1 MNDGCCAVCVD
12 DRAFDFDRRAAH
24 ASLVLS
30 ARLGYL
36 DGMGKSILNQGQ
48 GLEIDDSPRQGWKKS
63 MSATMSATSAGPH
76 QNRVATFWQSTNGKK
91 VVMAVTGAMMFLFV
105 IGHLLGNLQV
115 FEGPAKINGYSY
127 LLHHGLAEVVWI
139 VRIAL
144 ILAIILHI
152 IATVQLAM
160 RNKKARP
167 IGYSRKEAINSSY
180 ASRTMYWSGPI
191 VLAFII
197 FHLLQFTAG
206 VIHPEARFVE
216 GDVYHNLVSGFQVW
230 WVSAWYIFAI
240 TLLGFHLRHGIWSMF
255 QSVGLAHPRHTQT
268 LKHAALLIA
277 TLIVLGY
284 ISIPISI
291 LLGFVK

>member
-1 MNDGCCAVCVD
+1 
-12 DRAFDFDRRAAH
+12 
-24 ASLVLS
+24 
-30 ARLGYL
+30 
-36 DGMGKSILNQGQ
+36 
-48 GLEIDDSPRQGWKKS
+48 
-63 MSATMSATSAGPH
+63 MSATISAELRPRR
-76 QNRVATFWQSTNGKK
+76 NRAVTFLQSTNGKK

-115 FEGPAKINGYSY
+115 FEGPEKINAYSRF
-127 LLHHGLAEVVWI
+127 LHSIGEVLWI
-139 VRIAL
+139 VRGTLIIA
-144 ILAIILHI
+144 IVLHI
-152 IATVQLAM
+152 IATVQLAL

-206 VIHPEARFVE
+206 YIHPEAQFIE

-255 QSVGLAHPRHTQT
+255 QSVGIAHPRHTQT
-268 LKHAALLIA
+268 MKVAALLIA

-291 LLGFVK
+291 LLGLVR